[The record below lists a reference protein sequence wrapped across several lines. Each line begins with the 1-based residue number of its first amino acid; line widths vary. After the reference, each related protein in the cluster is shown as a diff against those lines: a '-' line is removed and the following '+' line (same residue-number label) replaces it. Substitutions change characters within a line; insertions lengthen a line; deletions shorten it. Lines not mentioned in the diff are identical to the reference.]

1 MQSALIERFA
11 FHDAVSTSVT
21 SYRRLIDV
29 EARSCVYRVEEKY
42 FKKIIVKHS

>member
-1 MQSALIERFA
+1 MQGALIEMFV
-11 FHDAVSTSVT
+11 FPDAVSTSVT

-42 FKKIIVKHS
+42 FQKIIVKHS